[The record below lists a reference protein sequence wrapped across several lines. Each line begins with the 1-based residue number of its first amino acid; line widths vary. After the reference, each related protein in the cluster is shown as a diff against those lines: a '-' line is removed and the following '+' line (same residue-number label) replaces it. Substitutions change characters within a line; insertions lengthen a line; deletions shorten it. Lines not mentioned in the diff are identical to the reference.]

1 MIMRKILLFVLFLSI
16 SFCGYSQ
23 LCFNECKLRFSG
35 DNHDYIVKEF
45 NGVDAERLYADAKN
59 YIVSTFKS
67 AKNVLSESGEILSI
81 NGVSNGD
88 AYIKYMGTKLRLII
102 DYTLIVRVKDGKIRI
117 DVPVINSIKTD
128 TNPEQVVYVKKG
140 SNSMRTFYVYKKNGD
155 IRYKDFEPTVLDYFN
170 KFINNLI
177 AAIGSPDNDW

>member
-1 MIMRKILLFVLFLSI
+1 MKKILFLILFLSI

-23 LCFNECKLRFSG
+23 LCFNECKLKFSG
-35 DNHDYIVKEF
+35 DNPDYIVKEF
-45 NGVDAERLYADAKN
+45 NGVSAERLYADAKN

-67 AKNVLSESGEILSI
+67 PKNVLSESGEILSI

-117 DVPVINSIKTD
+117 DVPVINRIETD
-128 TNPEQVVYVKKG
+128 TEPTQIVLMEKG
-140 SNSMRTFYVYKKNGD
+140 RNQMRTFYVWKKDGE
-155 IRYKDFEPTVLDYFN
+155 IRYKDFETTTLDYFN
-170 KFINNLI
+170 TFIDQLI
-177 AAIGSPDNDW
+177 SSIGNSDNDW

>member
-1 MIMRKILLFVLFLSI
+1 MRKVLLLMIVM
-16 SFCGYSQ
+16 SFPICGFSQ
-23 LCFNECKLRFSG
+23 LCFKECNIQFCE
-35 DNHDYIVKEF
+35 NNPEYMVKEF
-45 NGVDAERLYADAKN
+45 QGLSAERLYGDVKN
-59 YIVSTFKS
+59 FIVSSFKS
-67 AKNVLSESGEILSI
+67 SKNVLSESGEILSV
-81 NGVSNGD
+81 NGVSYRD

-102 DYTLIVRVKDGKIRI
+102 DYTLIVKVKDGKIRI
-117 DVPVINSIKTD
+117 DTPVINSIKTD